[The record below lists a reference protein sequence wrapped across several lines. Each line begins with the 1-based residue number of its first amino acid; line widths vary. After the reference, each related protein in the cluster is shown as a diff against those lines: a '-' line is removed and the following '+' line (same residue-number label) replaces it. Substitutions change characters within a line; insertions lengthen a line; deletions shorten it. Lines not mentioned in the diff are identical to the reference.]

1 MMQSD
6 LRSQSVVHLYSM
18 IAFVKAKM
26 ELLTGDIV
34 VLVLAKG
41 K

>member
-1 MMQSD
+1 MMQSN
-6 LRSQSVVHLYSM
+6 LGNQSVVHLYSM
-18 IAFVKAKM
+18 IAFAKAKM
-26 ELLTGDIV
+26 GLSTGDIV